1 MTAGRDAKT
10 GGGRQIEK
18 GGGSPMKRSEIRA
31 FVEGFLRH
39 QGAQVAEE
47 TSDLLRVVE
56 AGAPAGATRTLAFGQ
71 RAHGAH
77 PEAELVAVGSARLDQ
92 LISDATACGR
102 HAVSYMPEPEEEPP
116 VPRTPDLLRVPSAR
130 WQVPQRAYRPL
141 FLFVYVAE
149 YRTIDV
155 PDDLELIA
163 YDPALGEQVA
173 SSREV
178 LEGLERGESDPAEG
192 WLMLSSCPTPGTLRL
207 SLALL
212 DKRLQRRTRKV
223 RDAANLEIERET
235 ANIEAYYRQLI
246 DEVRNPVGRSRL
258 SPKSE
263 DERVHA
269 LQLDWK
275 RRVQEV
281 AEFWE
286 AGAHVRLAAV
296 GAWMIPCWVSRLRF
310 QGGRRASRGWGPV
323 CQAARYETGE
333 FLTPRCPLCGRKLR
347 KSVDLVGADLVCAS
361 HAKEC

>member
-1 MTAGRDAKT
+1 
-10 GGGRQIEK
+10 
-18 GGGSPMKRSEIRA
+18 MKRSEIRA

-39 QGAQVAEE
+39 QGAQVAEKA
-47 TSDLLRVVE
+47 TDLLRVVE
-56 AGAPAGATRTLAFGQ
+56 PNAPGGQTRMLAFGQ
-71 RAHGAH
+71 RAHRAH
-77 PEAELVAVGSARLDQ
+77 PQAELVAVGSARLDQ
-92 LISDATACGR
+92 LVGDATARGR
-102 HAVSYMPEPEEEPP
+102 HVVGYGPAPDEERP
-116 VPRTPDLLRVPSAR
+116 VPETPAVFRVPSAK
-130 WQVPQRAYRPL
+130 WQPPQRAYRPL

-163 YDPALGEQVA
+163 YDPARGEQVTG
-173 SSREV
+173 SREV
-178 LEGLERGESDPAEG
+178 LQGLERGEPDPPEG
-192 WLMLSSCPTPGTLRL
+192 WLMLSSSPTPGTLRL

-258 SPKSE
+258 SPESE

-281 AEFWE
+281 AQFWE
-286 AGAHVRLAAV
+286 AGAHVRLSAV
-296 GAWMIPCWVSRLRF
+296 GTYMIPCWASRLRF
-310 QGGRRASRGWGPV
+310 QGGRRAPRGWGPV
-323 CQAARYETGE
+323 CQVADYGTGE
-333 FLTPRCPLCGRKLR
+333 FLIPRCPLCGRRLR
-347 KSVDLVGADLVCAS
+347 KSVDLVGADLVCAA
-361 HAKEC
+361 HAKER